1 MIFEEIYK
9 SAGLVP
15 INEINVLKM
24 NRMCISVDPSPNE
37 NYGNA
42 AYFKVYNSTDPS
54 SATEVVRVHFYD
66 NKCEEHRGK
75 KFFEMS
81 KKQKEKLMQL
91 LIMPP
96 TNDAYKMMYN
106 TTWEALIGIFN
117 SVVRPQFILPL
128 DLPIPDYTKLSKK

>member
-1 MIFEEIYK
+1 MLSRTLLE
-9 SAGLVP
+9 A
-15 INEINVLKM
+15 
-24 NRMCISVDPSPNE
+24 
-37 NYGNA
+37 
-42 AYFKVYNSTDPS
+42 
-54 SATEVVRVHFYD
+54 
-66 NKCEEHRGK
+66 
-75 KFFEMS
+75 EMS

-96 TNDAYKMMYN
+96 TNDAYKMYN

>member
-1 MIFEEIYK
+1 
-9 SAGLVP
+9 
-15 INEINVLKM
+15 M
-24 NRMCISVDPSPNE
+24 N
-37 NYGNA
+37 
-42 AYFKVYNSTDPS
+42 
-54 SATEVVRVHFYD
+54 
-66 NKCEEHRGK
+66 
-75 KFFEMS
+75 

-128 DLPIPDYTKLSKK
+128 DLPIPDYTKLIKK